1 MAKRTASI
9 RSKQKDAPENG
20 TNQNGEN
27 MTQTAEVTQDEN
39 TVVSSF
45 RQEMET
51 AKARLDTE
59 ILRLETER
67 EKIDLSLAELYE
79 LRGDNQKPA
88 RRMAAKRE
96 GVSGEDRIVWADKLK
111 ALPRTFTTDDMIADP
126 QIAAKGKTQCFP
138 AIDRWKKA
146 GLVQPVKGE
155 RGKYRKV

>member
-1 MAKRTASI
+1 MAKKTGTI
-9 RSKQKDAPENG
+9 RSVNKDEPENG

-27 MTQTAEVTQDEN
+27 QMQETADVTQDQSN
-39 TVVSSF
+39 PVVSSF

-51 AKARLDTE
+51 AKARLNDE
-59 ILRLETER
+59 ITRLESER
-67 EKIDLSLAELYE
+67 EKIDLALAELYE
-79 LRGDNQKPA
+79 LRGDNQKPT
-88 RRMAAKRE
+88 RRIAAKRE
-96 GVSGEDRIVWADKLK
+96 SGDRIDWSEKLK

-126 QIAAKGKTQCFP
+126 QIAAKGKAQCFP